1 MYRLHADSHYEIEIK
16 KSRFICYLHKCD
28 TEADAKAFIQQIRR
42 QHPDA
47 RHHCYAFIIG
57 EHHELMRSSDDGE
70 PHGTAGVPM
79 LECLKKHEVEQIVAV
94 TVRYFGGVLLGAG
107 GLVRALIV
115 SVSQALSHA
124 TLTTPTLMKR
134 YRLTFSYALIGKID
148 HLLKGQ
154 ADIID
159 KQYDEKVTYLY
170 RTDNPHLS
178 EQIAELSAGKE
189 LPHYLEDEIVEKAI

>member
-107 GLVRALIV
+107 GLVRAYSQ

-124 TLTTPTLMKR
+124 TLTTDLDE
-134 YRLTFSYALIGKID
+134 ALPSD
-148 HLLKGQ
+148 FFLRF
-154 ADIID
+154 D
-159 KQYDEKVTYLY
+159 
-170 RTDNPHLS
+170 R
-178 EQIAELSAGKE
+178 
-189 LPHYLEDEIVEKAI
+189 